1 MGADPAAF
9 HSSLGLTVISQT
21 PKQVSAPHW
30 NQDEDAGGFGGAH
43 CMVVGGYQAVF
54 RALAAA
60 LGDAVR
66 LNTPVV
72 EVSGLGWV

>member
-1 MGADPAAF
+1 
-9 HSSLGLTVISQT
+9 
-21 PKQVSAPHW
+21 VSAPHW